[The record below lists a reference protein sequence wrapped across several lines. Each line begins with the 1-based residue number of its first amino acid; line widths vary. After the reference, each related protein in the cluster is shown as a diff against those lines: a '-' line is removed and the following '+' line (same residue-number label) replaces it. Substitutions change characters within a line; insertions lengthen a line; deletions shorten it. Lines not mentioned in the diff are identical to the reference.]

1 MGESQLPHFH
11 HTANRHIVYRTDRID
26 TLNWVQTEV
35 LGEWIVFCM
44 MNNTVLCFISI
55 LVSFISDSWARWSQN
70 VRAIMGTVTISTRV
84 PQCWHRY
91 CCEYKIALNQVVST
105 CEFWDTFI
113 QRSAMAGKL
122 CLDYALSTRRSSR
135 QHCRCRLMLC
145 VVAMSKFEPGDTIHS
160 VTRPTYQPHLSRTYI
175 ECTF

>member
-1 MGESQLPHFH
+1 M
-11 HTANRHIVYRTDRID
+11 YRTDRID

-84 PQCWHRY
+84 PECWHRY
-91 CCEYKIALNQVVST
+91 CCEYKIFREYESLLNGHKIELSLPVN
-105 CEFWDTFI
+105 WDTCL

-122 CLDYALSTRRSSR
+122 CLDYALSTRRSCR

-145 VVAMSKFEPGDTIHS
+145 VVAMSKFEPGDTIPS
-160 VTRPTYQPHLSRTYI
+160 VTRPTSQPHLSRTYI